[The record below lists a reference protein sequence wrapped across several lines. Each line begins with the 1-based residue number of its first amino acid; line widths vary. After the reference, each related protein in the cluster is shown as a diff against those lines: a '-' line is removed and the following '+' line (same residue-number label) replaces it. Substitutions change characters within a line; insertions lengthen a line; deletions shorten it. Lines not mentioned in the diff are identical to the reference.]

1 MSILNS
7 QYPVME
13 MHGTQN
19 TFLVLTD
26 FKELIT
32 PSQVKALC
40 DVNTGFNKDGL
51 MTVCTSRIPEAKIR
65 MKFFNFDGSMAEMC
79 GNGIRCFAKYLVDQK
94 LVLETTQIPI
104 DTDAGLLFI
113 DILENFKV
121 EAQVKVNMGVPI
133 LDNAEQCTV
142 RLSTDIPITDFTLE
156 NKTFH
161 YVGMGN
167 PHAITFTDT
176 PDKDVISIGPKAEVA
191 TVFPAKTNVEFLKV
205 HSDDLIEMHVWER
218 GVGITLAC
226 GTGACA
232 SFVTAKLTKKI
243 KSDEATLRLPGG
255 DLQIAWK
262 GSQHPVFMTGNAV
275 NVAEVNEKHSYF
287 SRLQKGLGIQ
297 TV

>member
-79 GNGIRCFAKYLVDQK
+79 GNGIRCFAKYLLDNK
-94 LVLETTQIPI
+94 LIDSLSNVPI

-113 DILENFKV
+113 DITENTSR
-121 EAQVKVNMGVPI
+121 ECLVKVNMGVP
-133 LDNAEQCTV
+133 LLEQSEQCSLG
-142 RLSTDIPITDFTLE
+142 LSEGQSYITAQIDDF
-156 NKTFH
+156 KYTF
-161 YVGMGN
+161 VSMGN
-167 PHAITFTDT
+167 PHAVTFSEN
-176 PDKDVISIGPKAEVA
+176 PKVDVLAYGEKIEKNEVI
-191 TVFPAKTNVEFLKV
+191 FPERTNVEFAKV
-205 HSDDLIEMHVWER
+205 TSESHIEMHVWER
-218 GVGITLAC
+218 GAGITLAC

-232 SFVTAKLTKKI
+232 TFVAAYLEDKVAPK
-243 KSDEATLRLPGG
+243 ATVALPGG
-255 DLQIAWK
+255 DLYIEWEGIGK
-262 GSQHPVFMTGNAV
+262 PIFMTGEAV
-275 NVAEVNEKHSYF
+275 NVFHIDVESLEKNI
-287 SRLQKGLGIQ
+287 LL
-297 TV
+297 